1 MSSAIFR
8 SLVYIRRQFC
18 DYGVKPLV
26 REEHYLNNQVKRL
39 VLQNPAKRNSLSLAM
54 LTSLKERLEAS
65 ALEEE
70 LRAVIIAADPPVF
83 SAGHEFTELT
93 DNNKDESRAALIQLC
108 TNVMKV
114 IQSLSVP
121 VIGEVRGIAAA
132 AGCQLATSCDV
143 LIAAENAKFSCSG
156 IKVGLFCSTPSVPLS
171 RVLPRKFAFN
181 MLFTGDAVT
190 AREALQYGLV
200 TMLVAEEN
208 LKEETLKYAEKFCS
222 LSKPALALGKRFFY
236 SQIEL
241 PLDKAYR
248 EAELVA
254 AENLR
259 YPDAQ
264 EGIRAFLEKRK
275 PRCFKL
281 MATLTELLYLAERRC
296 LQFLSF
302 CIVLLNIFKHPKTSP
317 LSDRNFS
324 ENAQSYAENVS
335 LNSEI
340 WHSIYENYSSFIGD
354 DHSEG
359 GGISRQC
366 TMSNCFNYSRCIDR
380 PFKVYIYPDI
390 SNFDEESK
398 TSASYGKILQILRQS
413 KYFTDDPDQACLFV
427 LSYDTLSR
435 DSLSA
440 EYVENMNAKIKSL
453 PKNLWN
459 NGMNH
464 LIFNLYSGTWPDYDL
479 TELGFE
485 PGQAILAKASFSTR
499 HYRSHFDI
507 SLALFHDILP
517 LRGLNATD
525 VENVDLNWPRSNW
538 SYTLVFKGKRY
549 VFGIGSETRNAL
561 YHLHNAKDIIMLTTC
576 KHGKDWMKNQDE
588 RCSIDNDLYD
598 NWNYEELMANSKFCL
613 VPRGRRLGSFRFL
626 EALEKGCIP
635 VILSNDWVL
644 PFSEVID
651 WDQAVVRG
659 DERTLFQLPSLLRA
673 YPESV
678 ILRMRQQARHLYR
691 LYFASVEKIV
701 YTTLQIVEERVQPWA
716 ACDHSIWNWAPM
728 GARYYST
735 NFSLLPMD
743 FLNKNHSIFNDTFIA
758 IIHCSEHFER
768 EHILQLVQNISSSSR
783 MEKVVIFCS
792 SDNLHSEH
800 AEVKPLLNVSEMF
813 KFINQQSSRA
823 VFCFSDKVYVNTDE
837 VDYAMTLWDEFPHRL
852 VGFSA
857 LNSQYDSLENQWRLV
872 EPNVKG
878 YHSLMTSD
886 AVLFHKYYSLVILE
900 PPLREASVQLNE
912 HPICWDILLNFFV
925 SDMIDLPP
933 LLVDSQSSLLW
944 FSSVKTMLSSLKQR
958 QQCLNRLIISAGYSP
973 FIESSLRFQLNSSTI
988 SNRKEINFGKL
999 ILAWLL
1005 FKKRPTLLHS
1015 TVGDR
1020 SCCFENAFAN
1030 GKGINQEGHF
1040 MDVSCIEYCKS
1051 RSGEKW
1057 IQLKSGTSFMS
1068 QNSSLDNNNSQRR
1081 SSSCI
1086 SQHELLNPTRRKCV
1100 GSELS
1105 ISDTPCRSNLER
1117 KRHYHDDEED
1127 DSSSDRRRFRRRRHD
1142 NLEAATTVER
1152 VVVPSAGENSAI
1164 EMVTTTIDLGSIA
1177 EAEVEVEE
1185 SIARVIRIAK
1195 ETDIHAGHVAEVIAA
1210 THPAAAMSFPE
1221 VLEHVFIE
1229 RRGCLSIFAVTWCIE
1244 PDLGGCLMLIA
1255 GVVIFSIIVHPS
1267 FPPSSLKA
1275 DWWCGRSWLLW
1286 SGWALAGGIGRI
1298 NSLHTHTALV
1308 YTKLIVDRKL
1318 SPCLDSGAVQTS
1330 GHRISLDSPVE
1341 NRLPQAAVVDG
1352 YLHHFP
1358 QQQHNQR
1365 QQQQQ
1370 QQHPHQKYQQQHH
1383 HHHHHHHL
1391 QQPLRR
1397 RRRLGWE
1404 VYGHPLLKELQS
1416 FADTLRDLD
1425 GSTVSVQRRAGPSPP
1440 MPLNAAA
1447 NATVQHAPIPPPRR
1461 RRRTIAV
1468 VPVSL
1473 SRSDPSLYVV
1483 DFPVQASS
1491 GEAVDNGGK
1500 GAEEVA
1506 GAEVALSA
1514 MLDRFA
1520 IFEPASGVVQ
1530 QLQPTTSLQKK
1541 DSKGGGKNVY
1551 YQYPCPFSRPNIL
1564 AEAVDVVP
1572 PPPPPP
1578 PSTDGVS
1585 TLVAAAA
1592 PEQEVKAPLLPVASA
1607 LSNQQQQQQQQQ
1619 QSSPPVVEQDV
1630 NDRPLICDAHV
1641 HRMLNCHHNR
1651 NTAILA
1657 FDRSFWEIIDTRCHD
1672 AYHIVQRSESRR
1684 SSDDGLIRDDKH
1696 DEVIKTLGEGTF
1708 GRVVQ
1713 VRDHENE
1720 QSEPLALKIIKN
1732 VDKYREA
1739 AKLEVNVLKKLMEK
1753 DPAGNFLCIHLVH
1766 HFNYFGHMCL
1776 VFPMMG
1782 LSVFD
1787 FLKANNYY
1795 PYPMHQ
1801 VRHIAYQLCYAVN
1814 FMHQNHL
1821 THTDLKP
1828 ENLLFVHPEYDIK
1841 IDMKRNKEYRI
1852 IRDTSVR
1859 VIDFGSATFDHEHH
1873 STIVSTR
1880 HYRAPEVI
1888 LELGWSHPC
1897 DVWSIGCII
1906 FELLLGTTLFQTH
1919 ENLEHLAMMERI
1931 LGPLPYRMCRKT
1943 NVSRKI
1949 IFQDTLFLSR
1959 AFRLGHKTSFWT
1971 RYLLAGDV
1979 EHEEIFDIVSCM
1991 LEYEPSQRIK
2001 LADSLEHRFFHRLP
2015 ENQKLHKSSS
2025 SRSQTVSDFSGSLKG
2040 CCSTSTLLS
2049 EEFSSVAD

>member
-93 DNNKDESRAALIQLC
+93 ANNKDESRAALIQLC

-281 MATLTELLYLAERRC
+281 IATLTQLLYLAERRC

-302 CIVLLNIFKHPKTSP
+302 CTLLLNIFKHPKTSP

-324 ENAQSYAENVS
+324 ENAQSHAENVS

-354 DHSEG
+354 DRSEG

-366 TMSNCFNYSRCIDR
+366 TMSSCFNYSRCIDR

-398 TSASYGKILQILRQS
+398 TSASYRKILQILRQS

-453 PKNLWN
+453 PTNLWN

-768 EHILQLVQNISSSSR
+768 EHIMQLVQNISSSSR

-857 LNSQYDSLENQWRLV
+857 LNSQYDPLENQWRLV

-988 SNRKEINFGKL
+988 L

-1020 SCCFENAFAN
+1020 SCCFENAFAV

-1086 SQHELLNPTRRKCV
+1086 SQHELLNPTRRKSV

-1127 DSSSDRRRFRRRRHD
+1127 DSSSDRRRFRRRRQD
-1142 NLEAATTVER
+1142 NRKAATTVER
-1152 VVVPSAGENSAI
+1152 VVVQSAGENSAI

-1185 SIARVIRIAK
+1185 GIARAIRIAK

-1229 RRGCLSIFAVTWCIE
+1229 R
-1244 PDLGGCLMLIA
+1244 P
-1255 GVVIFSIIVHPS
+1255 
-1267 FPPSSLKA
+1267 
-1275 DWWCGRSWLLW
+1275 
-1286 SGWALAGGIGRI
+1286 
-1298 NSLHTHTALV
+1298 LV
-1308 YTKLIVDRKL
+1308 YTKLIVGRKL
-1318 SPCLDSGAVQTS
+1318 SPCLDSGAVRTS

-1370 QQHPHQKYQQQHH
+1370 QQHPHQKYQQQQQQ

-1578 PSTDGVS
+1578 PSTDGVA

-1619 QSSPPVVEQDV
+1619 QQSSPPVVEQDV
-1630 NDRPLICDAHV
+1630 NDRPHYTLGRREGLASIDIVKSSSAEVLVAWNVADGCIICDAHV

-1943 NVSRKI
+1943 KTRYFYHGRLDWDIRHPSGRYVRDNCKP
-1949 IFQDTLFLSR
+1949 LS
-1959 AFRLGHKTSFWT
+1959 

-2025 SRSQTVSDFSGSLKG
+2025 SRNQTVSDFSGSLKG
-2040 CCSTSTLLS
+2040 CCSTSSLLS